1 MARHLRVSLRREC
14 QSHPG
19 QDPGLETALVL
30 ALVAQSSLTLC
41 DPMDCNP
48 PGSSVREILQ
58 AGTLEWVAIPF
69 STESNLGFLH
79 YRQILYCLSHQG
91 SLEMALVGFK
101 MA

>member
-1 MARHLRVSLRREC
+1 M
-14 QSHPG
+14 
-19 QDPGLETALVL
+19 L

-48 PGSSVREILQ
+48 PGSSIREILQ

-79 YRQILYCLSHQG
+79 CSQILYCLSHQG
-91 SLEMALVGFK
+91 SLEMALVEFE